1 MKFLLI
7 TLSVLF
13 TVCTLHA
20 QDTVKDG
27 WGIGSLR
34 IDTSTWRDMKSEYGK
49 KYKRSRETI
58 TSSQRFGIRKH
69 GKIIEGSKVIYI
81 IYHTY
86 KYSSKGISIQ
96 YAKPRQRLFEGWFAN
111 DRKFLTMTR
120 IIFEAP
126 FSGQTTKG
134 IQIGDSRKDVMDAYG
149 YAFPFHHQLCYD
161 DQGIRFDLDEKD
173 LVVVRIVIFNK
184 SQY

>member
-13 TVCTLHA
+13 VACTLHA
-20 QDTVKDG
+20 QDTVADG
-27 WGIGSLR
+27 RGIGSLR
-34 IDTSTWRDMKSEYGK
+34 IDTSTWRDMKNEYGK
-49 KYKRSRETI
+49 QYNRSSETI
-58 TSSQRFGIRKH
+58 KTSEKIVYRKH
-69 GKIIEGSKVIYI
+69 GKIITGRKIIHTIYR
-81 IYHTY
+81 TY
-86 KYSSKGISIQ
+86 KFSSKGISVQ

-111 DRKFLTMTR
+111 DRKFLTMSR

-126 FSGQTTKG
+126 FTGQTTKG

-161 DQGIRFDLDEKD
+161 DKGIHFELDEKD
-173 LVVVRIVIFNK
+173 LVVKMVIFK
-184 SQY
+184 RSQY

>member
-7 TLSVLF
+7 MISVLLSV
-13 TVCTLHA
+13 CALHA
-20 QDTVKDG
+20 QDTVLDG
-27 WGIGSLR
+27 RGIGSLR
-34 IDTSTWRDMKSEYGK
+34 IDTSTWRDMKSEFGK
-49 KYKRSRETI
+49 QYKRSREII
-58 TSSQRFGIRKH
+58 TTSERFGYRKH
-69 GKIIEGSKVIYI
+69 GKRIEGRRIIHI

-111 DRKFLTMTR
+111 DRKFLTMSR

-126 FSGQTTKG
+126 FTGQTTKG

-161 DQGIRFDLDEKD
+161 DKGIHFELDEKD
-173 LVVVRIVIFNK
+173 LVVKMVIFK
-184 SQY
+184 RSQY